1 MNIQKVKRIVTALF
15 ETAKAASNSHEN
27 NAEAMQNE
35 ANACLLKA
43 KQLIAEYGLTEAEF
57 TQASQTESI
66 SHMLYGAP
74 INLTGTWL
82 SILTEAACL
91 ALPVRFAR
99 VHDKTASVYLFGTDT
114 DCMIA
119 KALLDILCGKAKLFF
134 AELQKTDAKLVFAHY
149 LLGFAHGCLLALR
162 ADAEKEQE
170 TANDAQ
176 EQEKSEAKQLNGE
189 NSADDA
195 QQSLMV
201 LRGLALRGQQL
212 AVIDKVLSDAGI
224 NKAANNGATAI
235 PQNEGT
241 EKGFHDG
248 LHHENNRAT

>member
-1 MNIQKVKRIVTALF
+1 MNQAKVKRIVAALF

-35 ANACLLKA
+35 ANACLMKA
-43 KQLIAEYGLTEAEF
+43 KQLIAEYGLSEAEF
-57 TQASQTESI
+57 TQQSEQTESI
-66 SHMLYGAP
+66 YHVLYDAP

-99 VHDKTASVYLFGTDT
+99 VQGKTASVYLFGTDS

-119 KALLDILCGKAKLFF
+119 KALLDILCDKAKLFF
-134 AELQKTDAKLVFAHY
+134 AELQKTDAKLIFAHY

-162 ADAEKEQE
+162 ADAEKEQQ
-170 TANDAQ
+170 TAN
-176 EQEKSEAKQLNGE
+176 EKSEAKQLNGT
-189 NSADDA
+189 NDA
-195 QQSLMV
+195 QSLMV

-212 AVIDKVLSDAGI
+212 AMIDKVLTDAGI
-224 NKAANNGATAI
+224 KKAANNGATAI
-235 PQNEGT
+235 PTNEGT
-241 EKGFHDG
+241 EQGFHDG
-248 LHHENNRAT
+248 LHHKNNRTK

>member
-1 MNIQKVKRIVTALF
+1 MNLAKVKRIVKALF
-15 ETAKAASNSHEN
+15 ETAKANNCNAELN
-27 NAEAMQNE
+27 NADALQNE

-43 KQLIAEYGLTEAEF
+43 KQLIAEYGLSEAEF
-57 TQASQTESI
+57 TQPSQTESI
-66 SHMLYGAP
+66 SHMLYDAP

-99 VHDKTASVYLFGTDT
+99 VQGKTASVYLFGTDS

-119 KALLDILCGKAKLFF
+119 KALLDILCDKAKLFF

-170 TANDAQ
+170 TANKA
-176 EQEKSEAKQLNGE
+176 QEKSEAKQLNG
-189 NSADDA
+189 NNDV
-195 QQSLMV
+195 QSLTV

-212 AVIDKVLSDAGI
+212 AIIDKVLTDAGI

-235 PQNEGT
+235 PTNEGT
-241 EKGFHDG
+241 EQGFHDG
-248 LHHENNRAT
+248 LHHKNNRTK

>member
-57 TQASQTESI
+57 TQPGPTESI
-66 SHMLYGAP
+66 SHMLYDAP

-99 VHDKTASVYLFGTDT
+99 VQGQTASVYLFGADS

-119 KALLDILCGKAKLFF
+119 KAVLDILCGKAKLFF

-162 ADAEKEQE
+162 ADTEKEQE
-170 TANDAQ
+170 AANEAKQ
-176 EQEKSEAKQLNGE
+176 TSEAKQLNGE
-189 NSADDA
+189 NCE
-195 QQSLMV
+195 SLMI

-212 AVIDKVLSDAGI
+212 AVIDKVLTDAGI
-224 NKAANNGATAI
+224 NKAANNSATAI

-241 EKGFHDG
+241 EQGFHDG
-248 LHHENNRAT
+248 LHHENNRTT